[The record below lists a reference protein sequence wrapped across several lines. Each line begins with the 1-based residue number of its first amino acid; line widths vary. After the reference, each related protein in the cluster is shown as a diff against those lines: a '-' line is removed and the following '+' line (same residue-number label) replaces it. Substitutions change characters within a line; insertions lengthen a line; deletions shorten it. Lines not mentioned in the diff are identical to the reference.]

1 MGITTGIAAVAALVG
16 TTATAYGAYKQGQ
29 GQQAA
34 DQFQA
39 NQLQTKAQYAA
50 AAAAETN
57 AAFTDKLATT
67 LGNIDVVRA
76 AGHTDP
82 TSPTTMALRS
92 RAAEVSNQERA
103 IKVGNIIAQQSEDI
117 TDASWLK
124 SAGNFALDM
133 GYVTAGADVATGIG
147 KTNPNLFGL
156 PGSPGQLPGSLPL
169 GQGGIGSA

>member
-1 MGITTGIAAVAALVG
+1 MGITTAIAAVAGAG
-16 TTATAYGAYKQGQ
+16 ATAFGAVEQAKGTK
-29 GQQAA
+29 AA

-39 NQLQTKAQYAA
+39 NQLKTKAEYAG

-76 AGHTDP
+76 AGHADP

-103 IKVGNIIAQQSEDI
+103 IKVGNIMAQQSEDL
-117 TDASWLK
+117 TSASYLR
-124 SAGNFALDM
+124 SAGDFALNM
-133 GYVTAGADVATGIG
+133 GYVTAGVDVATAIG
-147 KTNPNLFGL
+147 KTNPDLFGL
-156 PGSPGQLPGSLPL
+156 PGGQYANPLPGSLPL

>member
-1 MGITTGIAAVAALVG
+1 MAVTTAVAAVAGAG
-16 TTATAYGAYKQGQ
+16 ATAVSEVERAKGI
-29 GQQAA
+29 QAA
-34 DQFQA
+34 NKFQA
-39 NQLQTKAQYAA
+39 GQLQTKAEYAG

-103 IKVGNIIAQQSEDI
+103 IKVGNIMAQQSADL
-117 TDASWLK
+117 TSASYLR
-124 SAGNFALDM
+124 SAGDFALNM
-133 GYVTAGADVATGIG
+133 GYVTAGADVASAIG
-147 KTNPNLFGL
+147 KTNPNLFGAPGTGYYGTPGGTAGNL
-156 PGSPGQLPGSLPL
+156 PALV
-169 GQGGIGSA
+169 